1 MQQLDKMQKTTAF
14 KNFEKIKLNESG
26 NDYNPVF
33 GSAFDL
39 TKRKMMQKRIVPGE
53 AIAGNADNH
62 KMIKMLPAQSAT

>member
-53 AIAGNADNH
+53 AIAENADNH
-62 KMIKMLPAQSAT
+62 NNMTKMPQSAT